1 MYHCLWYHPVPTLFS
16 FFFYFSF
23 LLICKHIQ
31 CFFSMGRVSIKT
43 QITRK
48 SIGKIDNQMS
58 SGIELEIVA
67 IHQPDYYT
75 PCFFLRSMWT
85 RIWAQNAIPHQTSA
99 RMNHL
104 KVYMIIISCWD
115 CTLHF
120 NVFITTHMGALVRLW
135 KGGKTFE
142 QLGGT
147 KMTVWQPF
155 IPTWI
160 AKSGEPFPGNLKVW
174 MSKRVHFRP
183 LFLKLAKNYICYKGE
198 WGRVLTLI

>member
-1 MYHCLWYHPVPTLFS
+1 MYHCLWYHPVDLS
-16 FFFYFSF
+16 YYLFFFFFFSINLQTHTML
-23 LLICKHIQ
+23 LLIGKIFH
-31 CFFSMGRVSIKT
+31 KT

-58 SGIELEIVA
+58 SDIEIELVA
-67 IHQPDYYT
+67 IRQPDYYT
-75 PCFFLRSMWT
+75 PFFFPRSMWT
-85 RIWAQNAIPHQTSA
+85 RFWAQNAVPHQTST
-99 RMNHL
+99 RMTHL
-104 KVYMIIISCWD
+104 KVCMIIISCWD

-174 MSKRVHFRP
+174 MSILGHYFSSW
-183 LFLKLAKNYICYKGE
+183 LKIISATRESEGE
-198 WGRVLTLI
+198 CWHWFIE

>member
-1 MYHCLWYHPVPTLFS
+1 MYLCLWYHPVDLS
-16 FFFYFSF
+16 YYLFFFF
-23 LLICKHIQ
+23 
-31 CFFSMGRVSIKT
+31 FFSINLQTHTMLHLIGKIFHKT

-58 SGIELEIVA
+58 SDIEIELVA

-75 PCFFLRSMWT
+75 PFFFPRSMWT
-85 RIWAQNAIPHQTSA
+85 RFWAQNAVPHQTST
-99 RMNHL
+99 RMTHL
-104 KVYMIIISCWD
+104 KVCMIIISCWD

-142 QLGGT
+142 QLGET

-155 IPTWI
+155 IPTLMT
-160 AKSGEPFPGNLKVW
+160 KSGEPFPGNLKVW
-174 MSKRVHFRP
+174 IFRP
-183 LFLKLAKNYICYKGE
+183 LFPKLAKNDICYKGE
-198 WGRVLTLI
+198 YWHWFNE

>member
-1 MYHCLWYHPVPTLFS
+1 
-16 FFFYFSF
+16 
-23 LLICKHIQ
+23 
-31 CFFSMGRVSIKT
+31 MGRVSIKT

-58 SGIELEIVA
+58 SDIEIELVA

-75 PCFFLRSMWT
+75 PFFFPRSMWT
-85 RIWAQNAIPHQTSA
+85 RFWAQNVIPHQTSA
-99 RMNHL
+99 RMTHL
-104 KVYMIIISCWD
+104 KVCMIIISCWD
-115 CTLHF
+115 STLHF

-135 KGGKTFE
+135 KGGTTFE
-142 QLGGT
+142 QLGGI

-155 IPTWI
+155 IPTWMT
-160 AKSGEPFPGNLKVW
+160 KSGGPFSGNVKVW
-174 MSKRVHFRP
+174 ISKRVHFRP

>member
-1 MYHCLWYHPVPTLFS
+1 MTATPFS
-16 FFFYFSF
+16 FFPGLCTLDFEHRMQY
-23 LLICKHIQ
+23 LTKH
-31 CFFSMGRVSIKT
+31 M
-43 QITRK
+43 
-48 SIGKIDNQMS
+48 
-58 SGIELEIVA
+58 
-67 IHQPDYYT
+67 
-75 PCFFLRSMWT
+75 LRMT
-85 RIWAQNAIPHQTSA
+85 
-99 RMNHL
+99 HL
-104 KVYMIIISCWD
+104 KVCMIIISCWD
-115 CTLHF
+115 STLHF